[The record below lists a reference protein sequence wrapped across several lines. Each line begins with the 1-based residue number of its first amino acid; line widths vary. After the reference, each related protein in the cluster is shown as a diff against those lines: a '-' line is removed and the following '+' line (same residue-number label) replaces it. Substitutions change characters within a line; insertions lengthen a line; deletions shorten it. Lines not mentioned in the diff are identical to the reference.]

1 MEISFLIDTNMS
13 SLINADSLEIKIGN
27 IKFTIK
33 EIDDGIKLRNNS
45 FEKGKLNII
54 PESSNVVRIEARKD
68 LT

>member
-1 MEISFLIDTNMS
+1 MEISYLIDTNMS